1 MASATHWLD
10 SLKERYAAE
19 ISASPIK
26 VRLIAYTE
34 QPFDIAAASAR
45 TCYSSRGLLQP
56 ADMHKSEKSLELR
69 SKVAR
74 ATLKSG
80 HHTTRQHAHFVFGLE
95 NVTRQLIWQVLHAHP
110 YYNSEQV
117 SQRYVPIKDDRTWYA
132 LPASLANRP
141 EVHALHQQ
149 AFATYTGL
157 VDALRP
163 VVEDIFFS
171 IHRLKARNKEDHAD
185 AIKKRCMEVARYV
198 MPVSTV
204 AYLYHSV
211 SALTLMRY
219 ARMLLWS
226 GHAEGVILGV
236 QMFELVRSVDP
247 DLFAEL
253 PEPLVPPARSYDAA
267 AAGRSN
273 SAFDQLL
280 EGKPASLLSASV
292 AALFADTAC
301 GQLNSEAASALDT
314 ARNPLLGDV
323 FYPGTLDET
332 TRILNHAHFTFR
344 KKLSHTA
351 DSQEQRHRTLPGN
364 RPILASQVSLENDYI
379 TPSLV
384 AQAPEARSL
393 YENYLAQN
401 FDLVRALW
409 QKDEIPRED
418 ISYLLPNAFP
428 VRFLESGDFYNFY
441 HKWKAR
447 LCYNAQEEIFYSA
460 HAEVSAVKK
469 GWPELGKH
477 IGPPCVVREHLKPR
491 CPEGDHFC
499 GIKVW
504 QLPFEEYE
512 RVI

>member
-1 MASATHWLD
+1 MATHWLD
-10 SLKERYAAE
+10 SLKEKYAAQ
-19 ISASPIK
+19 IAASPIK

-34 QPFDIAAASAR
+34 HPFDLAAASAR
-45 TCYSSRGLLQP
+45 TCYSSRGLLLP

-69 SKVAR
+69 NKVAR

-80 HHTTRQHAHFVFGLE
+80 HHTTRQHAHFVFGIE
-95 NVTRQLIWQVLHAHP
+95 NVTRQLVWQVLHAHP

-117 SQRYVPIKDDRTWYA
+117 SQRYVPIRDDRTWYA
-132 LPASLANRP
+132 LPPGLAGMA
-141 EVHALHQQ
+141 EVHALHQH
-149 AFATYTGL
+149 AFATYTAL
-157 VDALRP
+157 VETLRP

-171 IHRLKARNKEDHAD
+171 IHRLKARNKEQHAD

-226 GHAEGVILGV
+226 GHTEAIVLGI

-247 DLFAEL
+247 DLFNEL
-253 PEPLVPPARSYDAA
+253 PEPLQAPQRT
-267 AAGRSN
+267 
-273 SAFDQLL
+273 FD
-280 EGKPASLLSASV
+280 PASAARDNAAHDRLLNGKSAALLSASV
-292 AALFADTAC
+292 GALFENA
-301 GQLNSEAASALDT
+301 QLTRLTNEAAAALDT
-314 ARNPLLGDV
+314 AHNPLLGDV

-332 TRILNHAHFTFR
+332 TRILHHAHFTFR

-379 TPSLV
+379 TPALINAS
-384 AQAPEARSL
+384 AAARQL
-393 YENYLAQN
+393 YDDYMGKN
-401 FDLVRALW
+401 FDLVRSLW
-409 QKDEIPRED
+409 QQSEIPRED

-428 VRFLESGDFYNFY
+428 IRFLESGDFYNFY

-460 HAEVSAVKK
+460 HAEVSAVRKA
-469 GWPELGKH
+469 WPELGKH

-504 QLPFEEYE
+504 QLPFAKYE